1 MDAIQTEFAFR
12 LPVGFVD
19 DDGLLLRE
27 GVMRRATAADEIAP
41 LGDVRV
47 RSNPAYLPLLVLSRV
62 IVRLG
67 PHQGVSPHQVERFFS
82 EDFAYLQALY
92 NEINNA
98 AGEPPSLDGSGDSG
112 AFPGNV
118 EALPPRTNSMKR

>member
-19 DDGLLLRE
+19 DDGALLCE
-27 GVMRRATAADEIAP
+27 GVMRRATAADEIVP
-41 LGDVRV
+41 LGDVQV
-47 RSNPAYLPLLVLSRV
+47 RTNPAYLPVKVLARV

-67 PHQGVSPHQVERFFS
+67 PHEGVSSHQVERFFS
-82 EDFAYLQALY
+82 EDFAYLQTLY

-98 AGEPPSLDGSGDSG
+98 ASEPQLMESATDLG
-112 AFPGNV
+112 AFSGNV
-118 EALPPRTNSMKR
+118 EALLPRTNSTKR